1 MARRIAYTGA
11 PVLTLEQVAF
21 QCRAEPE
28 DLQPELVDQIIIPG
42 VTAQGES
49 KTGAAIREA
58 IYEEDWSA
66 TYPSGHSL
74 DVGQVVAVESVVVL
88 GEAGQVTPYD
98 GQMEL
103 SQGGKE
109 SYLLFPSGRPAGR
122 LRIRYRAGVD
132 LEAYP
137 GVLSWLLMAAET
149 AFTYRGLLVVG
160 QSLTEVPSSFVDHLL
175 ADITVPPRF

>member
-11 PVLTLEQVAF
+11 PVLTLEQVAY

-58 IYEEDWSA
+58 IYEEDWPA
-66 TYPSGHSL
+66 AYPSGHSL

-88 GEAGQVTPYD
+88 GETGQVTPFT
-98 GQMEL
+98 GQLEL

-109 SYLLFPSGRPAGR
+109 SYLLFPGGRPAGR

-149 AFTYRGLLVVG
+149 AFTHRGLLVVG
-160 QSLTEVPSSFVDHLL
+160 QSLAEVPANFLDHLL

>member
-11 PVLTLEQVAF
+11 PVLTLEQVAI

-28 DLQPELVDQIIIPG
+28 DLQPELIDQIIIPG

-58 IYEEDWSA
+58 IYEEDWPRH
-66 TYPSGHSL
+66 YPSGHPL
-74 DVGQVVAVESVVVL
+74 DVGQAVAVESVQVVCHS
-88 GEAGQVTPYD
+88 GEALEFSGRR
-98 GQMEL
+98 EL
-103 SQGGKE
+103 IQGGKE
-109 SYLLFPSGRPAGR
+109 SRLCFPDGRPEGA

-132 LEAYP
+132 LQAHP

-149 AFTYRGLLVVG
+149 AFTHRGLLVAG
-160 QSLTEVPSSFVDHLL
+160 QSLAEVPSSFVDHLL

>member
-58 IYEEDWSA
+58 IYEEDWPA
-66 TYPSGHSL
+66 AYPSGHSL
-74 DVGQVVAVESVVVL
+74 DIGQVVAVESVVVL

-98 GQMEL
+98 GQAEL

-109 SYLLFPSGRPAGR
+109 SYLHFPGGRPAGR

-149 AFTYRGLLVVG
+149 AFTHRGLLVVG
-160 QSLTEVPSSFVDHLL
+160 QSLAEVPSSFVDHLL

>member
-1 MARRIAYTGA
+1 MARRISYTGPA
-11 PVLTLEQVAF
+11 VLTLEQVAF

-28 DLQPELVDQIIIPG
+28 DLQPELIDLIIIPG

-58 IYEEDWSA
+58 IYEEDWPLHYA
-66 TYPSGHSL
+66 SGHPL
-74 DVGQVVAVESVVVL
+74 DIGQAIAVESVLVVGRS
-88 GEAGQVTPYD
+88 GESRAFTGRT
-98 GQMEL
+98 EL

-109 SYLLFPSGRPAGR
+109 SRLSFPDGRPEGE

-132 LEAYP
+132 VAVHP

-149 AFTYRGLLVVG
+149 AFTHRGLLVAG
-160 QSLTEVPSSFVDHLL
+160 QALAEIPSSFVDHLL

>member
-11 PVLTLEQVAF
+11 PVLTLDQVAF

-28 DLQPELVDQIIIPG
+28 DLQTELIDHIIIPG

-58 IYEEDWSA
+58 IYEEDWPA
-66 TYPSGHSL
+66 GYPSGHSL
-74 DVGQVVAVESVVVL
+74 DVGQVVAIESIHVL
-88 GEAGQVTPYD
+88 GDAGSPVPFS
-98 GQMEL
+98 GAVEL
-103 SQGGKE
+103 IPGGKE
-109 SYLLFPSGRPAGR
+109 SYLEFPGGRPVGR

-132 LEAYP
+132 LEVHP
-137 GVLSWLLMAAET
+137 GVVSWLLMAAET
-149 AFTYRGLLVVG
+149 AFTHRGQLIVG
-160 QSLTEVPSSFVDHLL
+160 QSLAEIPSSFVDHLL

>member
-28 DLQPELVDQIIIPG
+28 DLQPELINDIIIPG
-42 VTAQGES
+42 VTSQGES
-49 KTGAAIREA
+49 RTGAGIREA
-58 IYEEDWSA
+58 QYEEDWPAS
-66 TYPSGHSL
+66 YPSGHAL
-74 DVGQVVAVESVVVL
+74 DVGQVVAIESVLVL
-88 GEAGQVTPYD
+88 GESGVGEPYAGAL
-98 GQMEL
+98 EL
-103 SQGGKE
+103 RQGGKE
-109 SYLLFPSGRPAGR
+109 SYLEFPGGRPAGR

-137 GVLSWLLMAAET
+137 GVRSWLLMAAET
-149 AFTYRGLLVVG
+149 AFTHRGMLVVG
-160 QSLTEVPSSFVDHLL
+160 QALSELPSSFLDHLL